1 MNTPTI
7 SQVASNSYQ
16 PVDAVK
22 AASAVEAGKDAVKEV
37 EAQKKQ
43 DAYVNSDSNSKVKDS
58 TYKNPKRLS
67 AEELKTISD
76 QRMASFKNML
86 QTMLGKQVDTL
97 NKSLFD
103 GITITKE
110 EKDAAAAAIA
120 PGGEWS
126 PEVVAGNILDMAK
139 ALSGGDESKIALL
152 KSAVIKGFA
161 EAEKAWGGKLPSITD
176 ETYDLVMKGFD
187 EWEKG
192 TSTSK
197 TSADIA

>member
-7 SQVASNSYQ
+7 NQVASNSYQ

-22 AASAVEAGKDAVKEV
+22 AAGAVESGKDAVKEV
-37 EAQKKQ
+37 DAQKKQ
-43 DAYVNSDSNSKVKDS
+43 DAYVNSDSAGKVKEN

-76 QRMASFKNML
+76 QRMSSFKNML

-97 NKSLFD
+97 NKSLFE
-103 GITITKE
+103 GITITQE

-139 ALSGGDESKIALL
+139 ALSGGDASKINLL
-152 KSAVIKGFA
+152 KDAVK
-161 EAEKAWGGKLPSITD
+161 KASQKLKKHGAASCQALQTRLMI
-176 ETYDLVMKGFD
+176 LL
-187 EWEKG
+187 
-192 TSTSK
+192 
-197 TSADIA
+197 

>member
-7 SQVASNSYQ
+7 NQVASNSYQ

-22 AASAVEAGKDAVKEV
+22 AAGAVESGKDAVKEV
-37 EAQKKQ
+37 DAQKKQ
-43 DAYVNSDSNSKVKDS
+43 DAYVNSDSAGKVKEN

-76 QRMASFKNML
+76 QRMSSFKNML

-97 NKSLFD
+97 NKSLFE
-103 GITITKE
+103 GITITQE

-139 ALSGGDESKIALL
+139 ALSGGDASKINLL
-152 KSAVIKGFA
+152 KDAVKKGFA
-161 EAEKAWGGKLPSITD
+161 EAEKEWGGKLPSITD

-187 EWEKG
+187 EWENG
-192 TSTSK
+192 E
-197 TSADIA
+197 D